1 MGQLE
6 SCRLER
12 RSAVTVQAMGY
23 FWVGTSKL
31 EDWGSLAIGQLGL
44 QAVDRGGNTRAFR
57 MDDRKQRL
65 IVDGGLTDGERF
77 FGWEGADATALDA
90 LAARLEKA
98 GVAVWR
104 EIAAVADQRCAAEV
118 ISFRDPAGNRVE
130 AFHGGQIADEPF
142 RAGRNIGGFRTG
154 TQGMGHAVLMMPDID
169 AALTFYRDLL
179 GFRITDFMGPP
190 VSLYFMHANTRHHS
204 LAIAQGP
211 RSRMHHLMMEFYSL
225 DDVGQSYDLAQQEDR
240 VAVKFG
246 RHPNDLMTS
255 FYRRTPSNFRNAHG
269 WGGREVSHNWQ
280 PVELRSVGSFW
291 GHQGLFESLG
301 EDAGPNPPMPAPEP
315 NRAPLQVMDGNYD
328 RMSGVC
334 PWWDAVKR
342 GNRPI

>member
-1 MGQLE
+1 M
-6 SCRLER
+6 
-12 RSAVTVQAMGY
+12 TVQAMGY

-31 EDWGSLAIGQLGL
+31 DDWTSFAIGQLGL
-44 QAVDRGGNTRAFR
+44 QAVDRGGAMRAFR

-77 FGWEGADATALDA
+77 FGWEVADATALDA
-90 LAARLEKA
+90 LAARLENA
-98 GVAVWR
+98 GVAVRR
-104 EIAAVADQRCAAEV
+104 EIANVAHQRCAADV
-118 ISFRDPAGNRVE
+118 ISFHDPAGNRVE

-142 RAGRNIGGFRTG
+142 RPTRHIGGFRTG
-154 TQGMGHAVLMMPDID
+154 TQGVGHAVLMVPDID
-169 AALTFYRDLL
+169 AALTFYQDLL

-190 VSLYFMHANTRHHS
+190 VSLYFMHVNTRHHS
-204 LAIAQGP
+204 LAIAQGS

-225 DDVGQSYDLAQQEDR
+225 DDVGRSYDIAQREDR

-246 RHPNDLMTS
+246 RHPNDFMTS
-255 FYRRTPSNFRNAHG
+255 FYMRTPSEFLIEHG
-269 WGGREVSHNWQ
+269 WGGRDVSSGWQ
-280 PVELRSVGSFW
+280 PVELKSVGSFW

-301 EDAGPNPPMPAPEP
+301 EGPPPPDAPPMPAPEP
-315 NRAPLQVMDGNYD
+315 NHAPLQVIDGNYE

-342 GNRPI
+342 NSRPVSV